1 MRADELLAETELPG
15 GGRLALYPGRLV
27 HTGAAGS
34 ETVALAHLASVRIAF
49 GAAER
54 SFSARGR
61 DAALAAFAE
70 ALADRLGEL
79 AHRS

>member
-1 MRADELLAETELPG
+1 MTADALLAETELPG

-34 ETVALAHLASVRIAF
+34 ETVALAHLASVR
-49 GAAER
+49 
-54 SFSARGR
+54 SR
-61 DAALAAFAE
+61 DE
-70 ALADRLGEL
+70 ALADRLGEP